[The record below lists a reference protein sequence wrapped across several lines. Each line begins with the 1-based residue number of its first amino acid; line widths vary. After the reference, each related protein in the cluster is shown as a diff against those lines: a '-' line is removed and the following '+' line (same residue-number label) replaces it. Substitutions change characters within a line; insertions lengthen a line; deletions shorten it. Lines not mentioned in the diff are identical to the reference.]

1 VPPSDDLLDLFQRL
15 GLALAIGFLVGV
27 ERGWKQ
33 RKEAEGERVAGLR
46 TFALIGLLGGVGGLS
61 IAIAGPIP
69 FAALLLAF
77 GFAFAMFELREAEE
91 EGDNSVTSTV
101 AGLLVFGL
109 GAYAA
114 IGNMVV
120 ASAAGVTVAAILAF
134 KQSLH
139 AWLQTLTWKEIRSA
153 LLILAAT
160 FIALPLLPDR
170 TIDPW
175 NAVNPRSL
183 WMLTIL
189 VAAASFGGYIALR
202 ALGPKAGLIVGSLAG
217 AIVSST
223 AVTLDLARRARAE
236 EVRPSDAASAASIAA
251 TVMLTRVGVLSSAF
265 STAVLAEIWPP
276 LLAAGATSLA
286 AAALLRRL
294 PGSTKDSSAYQKLQ
308 SPLDLLSVGRFALI
322 LAALTIAAN
331 LASAWFGS
339 SGLTAFAASA
349 GLVDVDAVTLAVGN
363 LTKSGLAAKTAAGAI
378 LIAAVANTLFKVVLA
393 ATAGSPRFTLWFAA
407 ASAATLLAGLAAYLV

>member
-1 VPPSDDLLDLFQRL
+1 VPPSDDLFDLFQRL

-33 RKEAEGERVAGLR
+33 RKEAEGGRVAGLR
-46 TFALIGLLGGVGGLS
+46 TFTLVGLLGGVGGLS
-61 IAIAGPIP
+61 IEIAGPIP

-91 EGDNSVTSTV
+91 EGDDSVTSTV

-120 ASAAGVTVAAILAF
+120 ASAAGVAVAAILAF

-139 AWLQTLTWKEIRSA
+139 AWLRALTWTEIRSA

-175 NAVNPRSL
+175 GAVNPRSL
-183 WMLTIL
+183 WLLTIL

-202 ALGPKAGLIVGSLAG
+202 ALGPKAGLIAGSLAG

-223 AVTLDLARRARAE
+223 AVTLDLARRARAD
-236 EVRPSDAASAASIAA
+236 EVPPADAASAASIAA
-251 TVMLTRVGVLSSAF
+251 AVMLTRVGILSSAF
-265 STAVLAEIWPP
+265 SAAVLAEIWPP

-286 AAALLRRL
+286 AAALLRWL
-294 PGSTKDSSAYQKLQ
+294 PGSDKDGSAYQKLQ
-308 SPLDLLSVGRFALI
+308 SPLDLLSVGRFALV

-363 LTKSGLAAKTAAGAI
+363 LTKSGLAAKTAAGAM
-378 LIAAVANTLFKVVLA
+378 LIAVVANTLFKVALGA
-393 ATAGSPRFTLWFAA
+393 MAGSPRFTLWFAA

>member
-1 VPPSDDLLDLFQRL
+1 L
-15 GLALAIGFLVGV
+15 
-27 ERGWKQ
+27 
-33 RKEAEGERVAGLR
+33 
-46 TFALIGLLGGVGGLS
+46 
-61 IAIAGPIP
+61 
-69 FAALLLAF
+69 
-77 GFAFAMFELREAEE
+77 FELREAEE
-91 EGDNSVTSTV
+91 EGDNPVTSTV

-120 ASAAGVTVAAILAF
+120 ASAAGVAVAAILAF

-139 AWLQTLTWKEIRSA
+139 AWLRTLTWKEIRSA

-183 WMLTIL
+183 WLLTIL

-202 ALGPKAGLIVGSLAG
+202 ALGQKAGLIVGSLAG

-236 EVRPSDAASAASIAA
+236 EVRPADAASAASIAA
-251 TVMLTRVGVLSSAF
+251 TVMLTRVGILSSAF
-265 STAVLAEIWPP
+265 STAVFAEIWPP
-276 LLAAGATSLA
+276 LAAAGATSLT

-294 PGSTKDSSAYQKLQ
+294 PGSAKDSCAYQKLQ

-378 LIAAVANTLFKVVLA
+378 LIGVVANTLFKVGIA
-393 ATAGSPRFTLWFAA
+393 AVAGSARFIQWFAA
-407 ASAATLLAGLAAYLV
+407 ASAATLLAGLAAYLI